1 MLEEEIIV
9 IEPDDE
15 EEIVVFEEAIEKIYP
30 QLENLEVNP
39 SAEKQVFNHPNSYG
53 YDEVVV
59 NAIAGDTLEITPS
72 KEEQSF
78 SGVYTEVK
86 SKGVTSEIDENI
98 KAENIKGG
106 VEILGVTD
114 NIEFIDYWST
124 EQYTRTQLSI
134 FNLTYYV
141 KELPKYINIS
151 NYTSHFTLT
160 YSNLLEK
167 ADLREWDLSKIS
179 TFGIQSCDK
188 LKEINMSDCDLS
200 ASTKLNINGHGVLEK
215 LILKNLKLNSSI
227 TDFSYLCSNC
237 YKLKF
242 ADLSGIELSNLTNIN
257 YFFNN
262 DRSLE
267 YLDIRDLDFLNAT
280 SYTKAFG
287 SVPTNCE
294 IIVKD
299 NANRDWI
306 LTNCRSDLTNIKT
319 VAELGE

>member
-1 MLEEEIIV
+1 MFEEEIIV

-15 EEIVVFEEAIEKIYP
+15 EEIVVLEEAIEKVYP

-39 SAEKQVFNHPNSYG
+39 SAEIQVFNHPNSYG

-59 NAIAGDTLEITPS
+59 NAISGDTLEITPS
-72 KEEQSF
+72 KEEQTF
-78 SGVYTEVK
+78 NGVYTEVK
-86 SKGVTSEIDENI
+86 AEGVTSEVDENI

-106 VEILGVTD
+106 VEILGVTG

-124 EQYTRTQLSI
+124 EQNTSSQQSI

-151 NYTSHFTLT
+151 NYTRGFNVNNLH
-160 YSNLLEK
+160 LLEK
-167 ADLREWDLSKIS
+167 ADLREWDLSKLIS
-179 TFGIQSCDK
+179 FSIQNCNK
-188 LKEINMSDCDLS
+188 LKEINMSNCDLS
-200 ASTKLNINGHGVLEK
+200 SSTNPSINGHGALEK

-227 TDFSYLCSNC
+227 TDFSYIGSNC
-237 YKLKF
+237 RNLKF
-242 ADLSGIELSNLTNIN
+242 ADLSGIVLPNLTNIN
-257 YFFNN
+257 AFFNN
-262 DRSLE
+262 ATSLE
-267 YLDIRDLDFLNAT
+267 YLDIRDLDFLNVT
-280 SYTKAFG
+280 NPYKPFG
-287 SVPTNCE
+287 SIPTNCE

-306 LTNCRSDLTNIKT
+306 LNYRSDLTNIKT